1 MQTNTKE
8 VSQASNKRTI
18 NWIKIREDFCCGMG
32 NRELSR
38 KYGVSSSAITK
49 RSHKEGWK
57 QLREHVSDASE
68 QAMIDKLSSEMAEF
82 NKNYIG
88 AITLM
93 AEKVIRGMEKTKCTD
108 AKTLYEYMAILKNL
122 KDVGAY
128 RSKLDIEEQ
137 EARIAKLQKE
147 CEKEEKDV
155 TFTVEFDEELK
166 KYID

>member
-18 NWIKIREDFCCGMG
+18 NWIKIREDFCCGIG

-49 RSHKEGWK
+49 RCHKEGWK
-57 QLREHVSDASE
+57 QLREQVASASE
-68 QAMIDKLSSEMAEF
+68 QAMVEKFSDDLAEF
-82 NKNYIG
+82 NKNYIE
-88 AITLM
+88 AIKLM
-93 AEKVIRGMEKTKCTD
+93 AEKVAKGMGRVACTD
-108 AKTLYEYMAILKNL
+108 AKSMCMYMTILRDL
-122 KDVGAY
+122 KDVGAF

-147 CEKEEKDV
+147 CEKDEKDV
-155 TFTVEFDEELK
+155 AFTVEFDEELK
-166 KYID
+166 KFIN